1 MAQAA
6 VVESTSNSLPSGAA
20 NSGMTKKRKTPSE
33 LRGEQLK
40 RRNAQVIGEKTLPP
54 LLASDSVKSNAI
66 RSEQLKIPR
75 YITTRV
81 NEVYPVKKSSER
93 CRVFNGDEKAKV
105 SSSISGFSNDV
116 PTPAASLPAE
126 GEPSILREN
135 PSLINKSEGSDQ
147 SARDISEQGFRTI
160 EKCSQNVLRNVVQ
173 LHMGDENLNNCPK
186 IDMVDFPQMLEKA
199 LRGLVAHEIPSTSV
213 SLAVSSGKVGGFP
226 TNSSSSSFS
235 EFEIPGSRV
244 PFDFTLKTTLRL
256 VSSSSVKWCHR
267 LCASPA
273 VIGISCNPHSSGQ
286 NLDCTSV
293 NTTTTEV
300 KYSKS
305 LHSWV
310 YPQSSLPAS
319 VMSMFVSSA
328 AKGDSK
334 FLLKRQQDWEDSFR
348 DLYYMLRKNICN
360 IFYVCTM
367 QFVVLFLGGKFLGKK
382 RHSCNA
388 YLSRSTRGLRSLLRE
403 HSVSFAMPLCHAE
416 VEQATEDDLV
426 ELMEIEK
433 RNLGQAFHLESLSD
447 VDNTPQSLLLFSG
460 NKQVHALYDFLLN
473 YRFFLNSF
481 NGCDVP
487 VLHAPVPFL
496 NASFHVPEVRCK
508 EIRKAD
514 MVIASSCGSD
524 TEDFETISGS
534 SARGLCYSIEIK
546 DTVLPPWIVCGICAA
561 MSSDG
566 RSFESTFTTEP
577 MSAGLNVALNSICC
591 DNDVPKQPINA
602 SVDTDDALG
611 IPDAVLIPRL
621 CGASLRRLKYT
632 DGAFI
637 ANITPT

>member
-6 VVESTSNSLPSGAA
+6 VVETASNFLLPGAA

-40 RRNAQVIGEKTLPP
+40 RRNAQVIGEKDLPP
-54 LLASDSVKSNAI
+54 LLASDSVKSTATR

-93 CRVFNGDEKAKV
+93 CRGFNGDEKAKV
-105 SSSISGFSNDV
+105 SSSVSGFSNDV
-116 PTPAASLPAE
+116 PSPAASLPAE
-126 GEPSILREN
+126 GKPSILEN

-147 SARDISEQGFRTI
+147 STRDTSEQGFRTI

-173 LHMGDENLNNCPK
+173 LHMGDENLANCAK
-186 IDMVDFPQMLEKA
+186 IDMEKA
-199 LRGLVAHEIPSTSV
+199 LRGLVSREIPSTSV

-226 TNSSSSSFS
+226 TNSSSNSFS
-235 EFEIPGSRV
+235 EFEMPGSRV
-244 PFDFTLKTTLRL
+244 PFDFTLKTTLRFI
-256 VSSSSVKWCHR
+256 SSSSVKWCHR
-267 LCASPA
+267 LCANPA
-273 VIGISCNPHSSGQ
+273 VIGISCNPHSGGQ
-286 NLDCTSV
+286 NLGCASV

-310 YPQSSLPAS
+310 YPQNSLPAS

-328 AKGDSK
+328 AKGDSN

-367 QFVVLFLGGKFLGKK
+367 QFVVLFIGGKFLGKK

-388 YLSRSTRGLRSLLRE
+388 YLSQSTRGLRSLLRE

-416 VEQATEDDLV
+416 VEQAAEDDLV

-433 RNLGQAFHLESLSD
+433 RNLGQAFHVESLSD
-447 VDNTPQSLLLFSG
+447 VDNTPQSLLSFIG
-460 NKQVHALYDFLLN
+460 NKQVHALC
-473 YRFFLNSF
+473 FLNSF

-514 MVIASSCGSD
+514 MVIPSSCGSD
-524 TEDFETISGS
+524 TEDFETMPGS

-546 DTVLPPWIVCGICAA
+546 DTVVPPWIVCGICAA

-566 RSFESTFTTEP
+566 RSFESIFATEP
-577 MSAGLNVALNSICC
+577 TSAGLNVALDTICC
-591 DNDVPKQPINA
+591 DSD
-602 SVDTDDALG
+602 DDALG
-611 IPDAVLIPRL
+611 IPDAVLTPRL
-621 CGASLRRLKYT
+621 GGATLRRLKYT
-632 DGAFI
+632 DGAFV
-637 ANITPT
+637 ANVTPI

>member
-1 MAQAA
+1 MHQTILQGPNAR
-6 VVESTSNSLPSGAA
+6 N
-20 NSGMTKKRKTPSE
+20 RK
-33 LRGEQLK
+33 RGEQLK
-40 RRNAQVIGEKTLPP
+40 RRNAQLTGEQVLPP

-66 RSEQLKIPR
+66 RRSEQLKIPR

-81 NEVYPVKKSSER
+81 SEVYPVKKSSER

-116 PTPAASLPAE
+116 PSPAASLPAE
-126 GEPSILREN
+126 GEPSILCEN

-147 SARDISEQGFRTI
+147 STRDISEQGFRTI

-173 LHMGDENLNNCPK
+173 LHMGDENLANCAK
-186 IDMVDFPQMLEKA
+186 IDMEKA
-199 LRGLVAHEIPSTSV
+199 LRGLVSREIPSTSV
-213 SLAVSSGKVGGFP
+213 SLDVSSGKVGGFP

-235 EFEIPGSRV
+235 EFEMPGSRV
-244 PFDFTLKTTLRL
+244 PFDFTLKNR
-256 VSSSSVKWCHR
+256 S
-267 LCASPA
+267 A
-273 VIGISCNPHSSGQ
+273 VRFVVLGEMVPQIMCKSCCP
-286 NLDCTSV
+286 
-293 NTTTTEV
+293 
-300 KYSKS
+300 
-305 LHSWV
+305 
-310 YPQSSLPAS
+310 S

-328 AKGDSK
+328 AKGDSN

-360 IFYVCTM
+360 VFYVCTM
-367 QFVVLFLGGKFLGKK
+367 QFVVLFIGGKFIGKK

-388 YLSRSTRGLRSLLRE
+388 YLSQSTRGLRSLLRE

-433 RNLGQAFHLESLSD
+433 RNLGQTFHLESLSD
-447 VDNTPQSLLLFSG
+447 VDNTPQSLLSFSG

-514 MVIASSCGSD
+514 MVIPSSRGSD
-524 TEDFETISGS
+524 TEDLETISGS

-566 RSFESTFTTEP
+566 RSFESIFTTEP

-591 DNDVPKQPINA
+591 GNDVSKQLNDA

-611 IPDAVLIPRL
+611 IPDAVLTPRL
-621 CGASLRRLKYT
+621 SGASSLRRLKYN

-637 ANITPT
+637 ANITPI

>member
-6 VVESTSNSLPSGAA
+6 VVESTSNSLPPGAA
-20 NSGMTKKRKTPSE
+20 NSGVTKKRKTPSE

-40 RRNAQVIGEKTLPP
+40 RRNTQVIGEKTLPP

-66 RSEQLKIPR
+66 RRSSNAIRRSEQLKIPR

-93 CRVFNGDEKAKV
+93 CRVFNGDQKAKV
-105 SSSISGFSNDV
+105 SSTISGFSNDV
-116 PTPAASLPAE
+116 PSPAASLPAE

-160 EKCSQNVLRNVVQ
+160 EKCRQNVLRNVVQ
-173 LHMGDENLNNCPK
+173 LHMGDENLTNCAK
-186 IDMVDFPQMLEKA
+186 IDMEKA
-199 LRGLVAHEIPSTSV
+199 LRGLVAREIPSTSV

-244 PFDFTLKTTLRL
+244 PCDFTLKTTLRL
-256 VSSSSVKWCHR
+256 VSSSSVKRCHR

-273 VIGISCNPHSSGQ
+273 VIGMSCNPHSSGQ
-286 NLDCTSV
+286 NLDCTSE
-293 NTTTTEV
+293 NTTTEV

-328 AKGDSK
+328 AKG
-334 FLLKRQQDWEDSFR
+334 
-348 DLYYMLRKNICN
+348 
-360 IFYVCTM
+360 VCTM

-388 YLSRSTRGLRSLLRE
+388 YLSRSTCGLRSLLRE

-447 VDNTPQSLLLFSG
+447 VDNTPQSVLSFSG

-481 NGCDVP
+481 NGCDIP

-514 MVIASSCGSD
+514 MVIPSSCGSD

-534 SARGLCYSIEIK
+534 SARGICYSIEIK

-577 MSAGLNVALNSICC
+577 MSAGLNVALNCLCC
-591 DNDVPKQPINA
+591 DNDVPKQSINP

-611 IPDAVLIPRL
+611 IPDAVLIPGL
-621 CGASLRRLKYT
+621 SGASLRRLKYT